1 MYEYNIENIKKR
13 LNILKEKKK
22 KEKKKEKIDNR
33 INMVNFT
40 KNLIY

>member
-1 MYEYNIENIKKR
+1 MYEYNIEDIKKR
-13 LNILKEKKK
+13 LNILKAKKK

>member
-1 MYEYNIENIKKR
+1 MYEYNIEDIKKR

>member
-1 MYEYNIENIKKR
+1 MYEYNIEDIKKR
-13 LNILKEKKK
+13 LNILKDKKK
-22 KEKKKEKIDNR
+22 KEKKKENIDNR